1 MIDKFLDIAKD
12 ELKDFAPRGFTT
24 MEIATLLINFLTIV
38 FFLIP
43 MKFID
48 INSELIKY
56 YNLIWEFKW
65 IVLWLII
72 MIVFNGIYSLLNKHR
87 DDFGLLNIYR
97 IKSFTNRFFCFYMS
111 VYFLIE
117 VFIIKSGHIKVVNI
131 SLLNI
136 VVLIT
141 KMISFII
148 VVGNFIEMMKQL
160 FKKDNFFR
168 EYENKREYMNY
179 ILNKYKLEDNK
190 VIEKQLLLCQLYEIT
205 STLYDKNVL
214 LEEVNFEEHKR
225 IEMYKKRNEL
235 NKKYSDKIY

>member
-1 MIDKFLDIAKD
+1 MIDKLLDIAKN

-56 YNLIWEFKW
+56 YNLVWEFKW

-72 MIVFNGIYSLLNKHR
+72 MIVFNGICSLLNKLR
-87 DDFGLLNIYR
+87 DDFSLLNIYR
-97 IKSFTNRFFCFYMS
+97 ITSFTNIFFCFYMS

-117 VFIIKSGHIKVVNI
+117 VFIIKSGHINNI
-131 SLLNI
+131 SL
-136 VVLIT
+136 VSIT

-148 VVGNFIEMMKQL
+148 VMSNFIEMMKQL
-160 FKKDNFFR
+160 FKKDDSFQ
-168 EYENKREYMNY
+168 EYKNKKAYMNY
-179 ILNKYKLEDNK
+179 IINKYKQEDNET
-190 VIEKQLLLCQLYEIT
+190 IEKQLLLCQLYEIT
-205 STLYDKNVL
+205 STLYDKDVL
-214 LEEVNFEEHKR
+214 LDKTNFE
-225 IEMYKKRNEL
+225 IYKSTEL
-235 NKKYSDKIY
+235 YRELIIRKK

>member
-1 MIDKFLDIAKD
+1 MIDKLLDIAKN

-56 YNLIWEFKW
+56 YNLVWEFKW

-72 MIVFNGIYSLLNKHR
+72 MIVFNGICSLLNKLR
-87 DDFGLLNIYR
+87 DDFSLLNIYR
-97 IKSFTNRFFCFYMS
+97 ITSFTNIFFCFYMS

-117 VFIIKSGHIKVVNI
+117 VFIIKSGHINNI
-131 SLLNI
+131 SL
-136 VVLIT
+136 VSIT

-148 VVGNFIEMMKQL
+148 VMSNFIEMMKQL
-160 FKKDNFFR
+160 FKKDDSFQ
-168 EYENKREYMNY
+168 EYKNKKAYMNY
-179 ILNKYKLEDNK
+179 IININRK
-190 VIEKQLLLCQLYEIT
+190 IMKQ
-205 STLYDKNVL
+205 
-214 LEEVNFEEHKR
+214 
-225 IEMYKKRNEL
+225 
-235 NKKYSDKIY
+235 